1 MKSLFFSF
9 VFCCCTVISLHSQVQ
24 VVQGTVYDSK
34 TQEAIPGVVVY
45 LDGTSVFT
53 TSDIDGKFRLQIQKG
68 INASLIFSHLSYE
81 LLTLTNPL
89 EHHIE
94 SFFLKEKNDTL
105 MEARVVANRNQFS
118 RKAMMRVFREQ
129 FLGTSTAGKSAIIL
143 NEDDIVLHFD
153 LATNRL
159 TAYAENP
166 IIIENKYLAYRV
178 FYNLQHFSIQFNYR
192 TLFVTNGAYI
202 SINGSSFFEDQSH
215 GNSMFAI
222 RRDEVY
228 VCSKE
233 YFWRNFVAHTL
244 EEAKISIYNDSKKIN
259 LSQYFSIMNLNL
271 LSREKKV
278 VQIIPDTNIMK
289 YHKDVKNRV
298 VHGVI
303 RVEFPG
309 GIDSEIVFL
318 TNGFSVSE
326 SGNIENQNI
335 IYLGHMG
342 QQRLGNSLP
351 LDYVYTPPPPGPRR
365 RGR

>member
-1 MKSLFFSF
+1 MKNILLCF
-9 VFCCCTVISLHSQVQ
+9 VVCCCTVISLHSQV
-24 VVQGTVYDSK
+24 VQGTVYDSN
-34 TQEAIPGVVVY
+34 TQEAIHGVVVY
-45 LDGTSVFT
+45 LDGTSVVT
-53 TSDIDGKFRLQIQKG
+53 TSDKDGNFRLEIPKG

-89 EHHIE
+89 EHRIE
-94 SFFLKEKNDTL
+94 SFFLKEKNNTL

-129 FLGTSTAGKSAIIL
+129 ILGTSTAGKSAIIL

-178 FYNLQHFSIQFNYR
+178 FYNLQHFSIQYNYR
-192 TLFVTNGAYI
+192 TLSVTNGAYI

-215 GNSMFAI
+215 GNSMSAT

-233 YFWRNFVAHTL
+233 HFWRNFVAHTL
-244 EEAKISIYNDSKKIN
+244 EEAKITIYNDSKKIN
-259 LSQYFSIMNLNL
+259 PSQYFSIMNLNL

-278 VQIIPDTNIMK
+278 VQIIPNTNIMK

-303 RVEFPG
+303 RVEFLG

-335 IYLGHMG
+335 IYLGHLG
-342 QQRLGNSLP
+342 QLRLCDMLP
-351 LDYVYTPPPPGPRR
+351 SDYVYTPPPPGPRR
-365 RGR
+365 QRR